1 MRFGSLHAFACIS
14 FMVKRNFLPEQ
25 VVTKNTQHELFEWVK
40 NLDNANLKHLMALH
54 TFKGRS
60 ISV

>member
-40 NLDNANLKHLMALH
+40 NLDNADLKHLMTLY